1 MVAVD
6 SALKLDRLQ
15 VYLHRLRLNPRG
27 ADLWIDDD
35 GVVHG
40 RVLDAEVSSS
50 FEPIRAPDGQVV
62 AAQALA
68 QVLPFGGAGVGT
80 GGEARAEPT
89 PWKLFSRALSPDDL
103 VAFDRR
109 CRTVHTLNFFSSHPP
124 PQDLFLRVHDRLL
137 TAVADLHGRAFK
149 RVLDSLGI
157 PTSRIV
163 IELPPA
169 ASAHPS
175 LLAHVIANY
184 RLAGFQVAINPQS
197 FAEAERALALAR
209 IDFVR
214 LDVRRL
220 QAFDPGGHSPEQ
232 RAAALRALGTALLL
246 YNVVDDDDAATARAV
261 GARLVQGV
269 PRA

>member
-1 MVAVD
+1 MVAVVD

-15 VYLHRLRLNPRG
+15 VYLQRLRLNPRG
-27 ADLWIDDD
+27 ADLWVDAD
-35 GVVHG
+35 GAVHG

-50 FEPIRAPDGQVV
+50 FEPIRTPDGEVV

-68 QVLPFGGAGVGT
+68 EVRPFDGGSDPV
-80 GGEARAEPT
+80 ARGEPT

-124 PQDLFLRVHDRLL
+124 SQELFLRVHDRLL

-157 PTSRIV
+157 PMSRIV

-169 ASAHPS
+169 ASAHPA

-184 RLAGFQVAINPQS
+184 RLAGFRVAINPQS
-197 FAEAERALALAR
+197 FAEIERALAAAR

-214 LDVRRL
+214 LDARRL
-220 QAFDPGGHSPEQ
+220 EAFDPGGHSADQ
-232 RAAALRALGTALLL
+232 RLAALRALDTSLLL
-246 YNVVDDDDAATARAV
+246 FNVKDDADAAAARAV
-261 GARLVQGV
+261 GARYLQG
-269 PRA
+269 A

>member
-1 MVAVD
+1 MAVVD

-15 VYLHRLRLNPRG
+15 VYLQRLRLNPRG
-27 ADLWIDDD
+27 ADLWVDDD
-35 GVVHG
+35 GTVHG

-50 FEPIRAPDGQVV
+50 FEPIRTPDGDVV

-68 QVLPFGGAGVGT
+68 EVRPFDGAAAD
-80 GGEARAEPT
+80 GEARGEPT

-124 PQDLFLRVHDRLL
+124 SQELFLRVHDRLL

-169 ASAHPS
+169 ASAHPA

-184 RLAGFQVAINPQS
+184 RLAGFRVAINPQS
-197 FAEAERALALAR
+197 FAEIGRALAVAR

-214 LDVRRL
+214 LDARRL
-220 QAFDPGGHSPEQ
+220 EAFDPGGHSPDQ
-232 RAAALRALGTALLL
+232 RLAALRALDTALLL
-246 YNVVDDDDAATARAV
+246 FNVDGDGDAAAARAV
-261 GARLVQGV
+261 GARYLQGAW
-269 PRA
+269 RS